1 MAYNIESIDKFMNL
15 QRANNEIMVQII
27 REGLNLRQELVD
39 LWQNHEYPEYL
50 EMDLEDL
57 LKKYQLIDNKGNII

>member
-1 MAYNIESIDKFMNL
+1 
-15 QRANNEIMVQII
+15 MVQII
-27 REGLNLRQELVD
+27 KEGLNLRQELVE
-39 LWQNHEYPEYL
+39 LWQNHKYPEYL